1 MLKAENISG
10 IVGQRFGKWLVSG
23 VSIQFYSGRKR
34 LMCACVCDCGT
45 QRYIMPNALWI
56 GDTTQCRTCSN
67 RQKASMGHRR
77 THGGSHSQLYAIW
90 QNMKTR
96 CSKEYSVDF
105 HRYGA
110 RGIRVCD
117 EWQDFATFR
126 TWAEANGFQ
135 QGLTIDRRDNDRG
148 YEPENCRWVDRT
160 VQNRNRRNNQRFA
173 FRGEY
178 LMLSEIAE
186 RCGIS
191 HDLLRIRVKRDGF
204 SIERAISQPK
214 RGHPD
219 HPTHRR

>member
-1 MLKAENISG
+1 MREAQNYSDM
-10 IVGQRFGKWLVSG
+10 VGQRYGKWTVIAQSVL
-23 VSIQFYSGRKR
+23 FYSDRDR
-34 LMCACVCDCGT
+34 LMCFCQCDCGT
-45 QRYIMPNALWI
+45 RRNITPYALKI

-67 RQKASMGHRR
+67 KQKANMGPRR
-77 THGGSHSQLYAIW
+77 THGGTNTLLYGIW
-90 QNMKTR
+90 QNMKAR
-96 CSKEYSVDF
+96 CSKEYSGDF
-105 HRYGA
+105 HRYGG

-160 VQNRNRRNNQRFA
+160 AQNRNRRNNQRFA

-204 SIERAISQPK
+204 SIERAVSQPK